1 MNIVTNIREMIGKTP
16 LFALDKTAAEKG
28 CVARILAKTE
38 FMNPGGSIKDRA
50 ALFMLDGAKARGK
63 VGEKTVIIE
72 PTSGNTGIGLA
83 MLCAAE
89 GRRLILTMPDT
100 MSEERRRV
108 FAAYGAELV
117 LTPGA
122 EGMSGCVRK
131 AEELAALYTD
141 SYIPSQFDNPTNAAA
156 HYITTGPEI
165 WEDTDGRIDI
175 FVATAGTGG
184 TVTGTG
190 RFLREMKPEI
200 EIYAVEPASSP
211 LLTEGRA
218 APHKIQGIGANFVP
232 TVLDRKLL
240 SGVLT
245 VTDEEAYEY
254 CRILSRNEGLLC
266 GISSGAAVA
275 AATELA
281 KRPENEG
288 KIIATVLPDTG
299 MRYVSTEG
307 LF

>member
-1 MNIVTNIREMIGKTP
+1 MNVITNIREMIGKTP
-16 LFALDKTAAEKG
+16 LFALDKTARELG
-28 CVARILAKTE
+28 CVARILAKPE
-38 FMNPGGSIKDRA
+38 FLNPGGSIKDRA
-50 ALFMLDGAKARGK
+50 ALFMLDGAKAKGK
-63 VGEKTVIIE
+63 VGRDTVIIE

-108 FAAYGAELV
+108 FAAYGAELI

-122 EGMSGCVRK
+122 EGMSGCVKK
-131 AEELAALYTD
+131 AEELAELYPD
-141 SYIPSQFDNPTNAAA
+141 SYIPSQFDNPANAAA

-165 WEDTDGRIDI
+165 WDDTDGGVDI

-200 EIYAVEPASSP
+200 QVYAVEPAASP

-232 TVLDRKLL
+232 AVLDRRLL
-240 SGVLT
+240 TGVLT

-254 CRILSRNEGLLC
+254 CRVLSRNEGLLC

-275 AATELA
+275 AAIELA
-281 KRPENEG
+281 KRPENSG
-288 KIIATVLPDTG
+288 KTIVTVLPDTG

>member
-131 AEELAALYTD
+131 AEELAALYTN

-281 KRPENEG
+281 KRLENEG
-288 KIIATVLPDTG
+288 KTIVTVLPDTG

>member
-1 MNIVTNIREMIGKTP
+1 MIGKTP
-16 LFALDKTAAEKG
+16 LFALDKTAAAMG
-28 CVARILAKTE
+28 SRARILAKVE
-38 FMNPGGSIKDRA
+38 LVNPGGSIKDRA
-50 ALFMLDGAKARGK
+50 ALFMLDGAKAKGR
-63 VGEKTVIIE
+63 VGDDTVIIE
-72 PTSGNTGIGLA
+72 ATSGNTGIGLA

-122 EGMSGCVRK
+122 EGMSGCVKK
-131 AEELAALYTD
+131 AEELAALYPD
-141 SYIPSQFDNPTNAAA
+141 SYIPSQFGNPANAAA

-165 WEDTDGRIDI
+165 WEDTDGKVDI

-190 RFLREMKPEI
+190 RFLREMKPDVEV
-200 EIYAVEPASSP
+200 YAVEPAASP

-232 TVLDRKLL
+232 AVLDRRLL

-245 VTDEEAYEY
+245 VTDGEAYEY

-275 AATELA
+275 AAVELG

-288 KIIATVLPDTG
+288 KVIVTVLPDTG